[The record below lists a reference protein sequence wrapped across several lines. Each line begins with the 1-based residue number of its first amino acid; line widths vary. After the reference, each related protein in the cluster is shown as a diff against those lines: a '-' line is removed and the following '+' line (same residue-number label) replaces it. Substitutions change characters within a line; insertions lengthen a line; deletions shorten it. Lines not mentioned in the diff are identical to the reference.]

1 MADLVRAPPF
11 IQVKGQGLMIMDNS
25 ALTKRC
31 RCSPEE
37 VYGEFAKGA
46 ESCDKLS
53 PMARKAQKLCAVI

>member
-1 MADLVRAPPF
+1 
-11 IQVKGQGLMIMDNS
+11 MIMDNS
-25 ALTKRC
+25 ALTKLC